1 MSGAPGKAGG
11 ASGTRALAAR
21 VRASKHLSR
30 TLKRYWLTV
39 LPHLQPADQ
48 ERLDSIL
55 RGETA
60 ANEPPPAPASPAD
73 HTAAA
78 AVTPAAEAEP
88 APGT

>member
-1 MSGAPGKAGG
+1 MSGAPGKVGG
-11 ASGTRALAAR
+11 AGSTRALAAR

-60 ANEPPPAPASPAD
+60 ATEPPPAPPASPD
-73 HTAAA
+73 HTAAP
-78 AVTPAAEAEP
+78 AVTPAEAEP